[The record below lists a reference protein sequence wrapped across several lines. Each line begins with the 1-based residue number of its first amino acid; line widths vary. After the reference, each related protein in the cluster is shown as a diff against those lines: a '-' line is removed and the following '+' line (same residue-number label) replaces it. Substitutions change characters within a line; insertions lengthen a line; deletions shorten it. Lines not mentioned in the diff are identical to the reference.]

1 LVLAQEGSGGSGAS
15 FVLTLVLML
24 GAMYLLIIRPQRKR
38 IRAVVQAQAGLVA
51 GSEVVLTSGIYGTA
65 VNVDKETVLLEV
77 APGVLVKVAR
87 AAIGQVVTPEAA
99 AAEPDVG
106 TPPG

>member
-1 LVLAQEGSGGSGAS
+1 MVLAQEGNSGSAAS

-24 GAMYLLIIRPQRKR
+24 GAMYFLIIRPQRKR
-38 IRAVVQAQAGLVA
+38 IRAVVEAQAGLVA

-65 VNVDKETVLLEV
+65 VNVDKETLLLEV

-87 AAIGQVVTPEAA
+87 AAVGQVVTPQPAA
-99 AAEPDVG
+99 TDSGVG
-106 TPPG
+106 PPAD